1 MATAVSWC
9 VVCGRRFR
17 PNRYNPEHQQ
27 CCSLPDC
34 VRECKR
40 RRQRKWYERK
50 CRDDPS
56 FAEAARKR
64 CAAANRRRRSRIRA
78 AAAVPVAASS
88 PVAAPAETT
97 PQALFEVLSGFLSQ
111 LTDTT
116 DPAELSAS
124 MRDYRERG
132 RRVALNTAVSAGS
145 G

>member
-1 MATAVSWC
+1 MARPVTWC
-9 VVCGRRFR
+9 VICRRRFR
-17 PNRYNPEHQQ
+17 PNRYNADHQQ
-27 CCSLPDC
+27 CCLRPKC

-40 RRQRKWYERK
+40 RRQREWYARK
-50 CRDDPS
+50 CRDDPN
-56 FAEAARKR
+56 FVAEARKR
-64 CAAANRRRRSRIRA
+64 CAAANLARRARVDA
-78 AAAVPVAASS
+78 TAAS
-88 PVAAPAETT
+88 PAAAPAETT

-132 RRVALNTAVSAGS
+132 RRVALVTVVSAGS

>member
-40 RRQRKWYERK
+40 RRQRRWYERK

-64 CAAANRRRRSRIRA
+64 CAAANRRRRARVDTA
-78 AAAVPVAASS
+78 ATAPATV
-88 PVAAPAETT
+88 PAETT

-132 RRVALNTAVSAGS
+132 RRVALNTAVPAGS

>member
-9 VVCGRRFR
+9 EVCRRRFR

-27 CCSLPDC
+27 CCPLPEC

-40 RRQRKWYERK
+40 RRQRKWYARK
-50 CRDDPS
+50 CRDDPK
-56 FAEAARKR
+56 FAEKARKR
-64 CAAANRRRRSRIRA
+64 CAAANRARRARVDA
-78 AAAVPVAASS
+78 AAAS
-88 PVAAPAETT
+88 PATAPAETT

-124 MRDYRERG
+124 LRDYRERG
-132 RRVALNTAVSAGS
+132 RRVALNTVGSAGS

>member
-9 VVCGRRFR
+9 VICGRRFR

-27 CCSLPDC
+27 CCPLPEC

-40 RRQRKWYERK
+40 RRQRKWYARK
-50 CRDDPS
+50 CRDDPK
-56 FAEAARKR
+56 FAEKARKR
-64 CAAANRRRRSRIRA
+64 CAAANRVRRAQIR
-78 AAAVPVAASS
+78 VTAS
-88 PVAAPAETT
+88 PAAAPAETT

-132 RRVALNTAVSAGS
+132 RRVALATAVSPGS

>member
-9 VVCGRRFR
+9 VVCGSRFR
-17 PNRYNPEHQQ
+17 PNRYNPEHQR
-27 CCSLPDC
+27 CCPRPDC

-40 RRQRKWYERK
+40 RRQRKWYARK
-50 CRDDPS
+50 CRDDPE
-56 FAEAARKR
+56 FAEKARKR
-64 CAAANRRRRSRIRA
+64 CAAANRVRRARIRVA
-78 AAAVPVAASS
+78 AAS
-88 PVAAPAETT
+88 PAAAPAEAT

-124 MRDYRERG
+124 LRGYRERG
-132 RRVALNTAVSAGS
+132 RRVALATVVSAGS

>member
-1 MATAVSWC
+1 MARVRRWC
-9 VVCGRRFR
+9 AVCGSWFR

-27 CCSLPDC
+27 CCLRPDC

-40 RRQRKWYERK
+40 RRQREWYASR
-50 CRDDPS
+50 CRDDPR
-56 FAEAARKR
+56 FAEKARKR
-64 CAAANRRRRSRIRA
+64 CAAANRVRRARIRA
-78 AAAVPVAASS
+78 AAAS
-88 PVAAPAETT
+88 PAAAPVETT

-124 MRDYRERG
+124 LRGYRERG
-132 RRVALNTAVSAGS
+132 RRVALNAAVSPGS

>member
-1 MATAVSWC
+1 MATSVSWC
-9 VVCGRRFR
+9 VVCGRKFR

-27 CCSLPDC
+27 CCSLPKC

-40 RRQRKWYERK
+40 RRQRKWYARK

-56 FAEAARKR
+56 FAEAARQR
-64 CAAANRRRRSRIRA
+64 CAAANRERRARVRA
-78 AAAVPVAASS
+78 AAAPAAAAS
-88 PVAAPAETT
+88 PAAAPAETT
-97 PQALFEVLSGFLSQ
+97 AQALFEVLSGFLSQ

-132 RRVALNTAVSAGS
+132 RRVALATAVSHGS

>member
-1 MATAVSWC
+1 MATARRWC
-9 VVCGRRFR
+9 AVCGSWFR

-27 CCSLPDC
+27 CCPRPDC

-40 RRQRKWYERK
+40 RRQRKWYARK

-56 FAEAARKR
+56 FAEASRKR
-64 CAAANRRRRSRIRA
+64 CAAANRERRARIR

-132 RRVALNTAVSAGS
+132 RRVALNTPVSAGS

>member
-1 MATAVSWC
+1 MATSVSWC
-9 VVCGRRFR
+9 VVCGRKFR

-40 RRQRKWYERK
+40 RRQRDWYACR

-64 CAAANRRRRSRIRA
+64 CAAANRERRARIRA
-78 AAAVPVAASS
+78 AAAS
-88 PVAAPAETT
+88 PAAPPADTT
-97 PQALFEVLSGFLSQ
+97 AQALFEVFSGFLSQ

-132 RRVALNTAVSAGS
+132 RRVALATAVSAGS

>member
-1 MATAVSWC
+1 MARPVTWC
-9 VVCGRRFR
+9 VICRRRFH
-17 PNRYNPEHQQ
+17 PNRYNADHQQ
-27 CCSLPDC
+27 CCLRPKC

-40 RRQRKWYERK
+40 RRQREWYARK
-50 CRDDPS
+50 CRDDPN
-56 FAEAARKR
+56 FVAEARKR
-64 CAAANRRRRSRIRA
+64 CAAANRARRAR
-78 AAAVPVAASS
+78 VDVTAAS
-88 PVAAPAETT
+88 PAAAPAETT

-132 RRVALNTAVSAGS
+132 RRVALVTVVSAGS